1 MNILRIWKR
10 PGHDGAH
17 RTVAFLLRDADNR
30 RSVCATTGVDRLSV
44 EEQKLAFSNEMPPL
58 MSIERKMF
66 HITQIGVVLLT
77 LTLCTGL
84 FYMHN
89 LFSMENID
97 KAVLSIVAWF
107 VYIVLLWG
115 ITMRAGGVVGS
126 CGLTS
131 QARVF

>member
-1 MNILRIWKR
+1 
-10 PGHDGAH
+10 
-17 RTVAFLLRDADNR
+17 
-30 RSVCATTGVDRLSV
+30 
-44 EEQKLAFSNEMPPL
+44 

-115 ITMRAGGVVGS
+115 HIMKDGVDAAS
-126 CGLTS
+126 SGLTLR
-131 QARVF
+131 AR

>member
-1 MNILRIWKR
+1 
-10 PGHDGAH
+10 
-17 RTVAFLLRDADNR
+17 
-30 RSVCATTGVDRLSV
+30 
-44 EEQKLAFSNEMPPL
+44 
-58 MSIERKMF
+58 IERKMF

-115 ITMRAGGVVGS
+115 HYHEGWRGRRVVWFNVAGAVILTLAYFGS
-126 CGLTS
+126 RIVQQLIS
-131 QARVF
+131 